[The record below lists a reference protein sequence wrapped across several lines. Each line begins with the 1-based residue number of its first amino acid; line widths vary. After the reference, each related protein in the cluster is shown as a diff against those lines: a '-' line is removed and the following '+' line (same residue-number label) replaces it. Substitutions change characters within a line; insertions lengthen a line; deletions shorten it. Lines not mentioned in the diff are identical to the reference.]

1 MQAMG
6 NKDHTPSNRFSKTI
20 QQSASTAMFAPKNI
34 CNVVVSKNATLA
46 GQNRKRALE
55 QKALTCFVIKH

>member
-6 NKDHTPSNRFSKTI
+6 NENHTPSNRSSEII
-20 QQSASTAMFAPKNI
+20 QQSASTAMFTPKNI

-46 GQNRKRALE
+46 RQNRKRALE
-55 QKALTCFVIKH
+55 QKRLLTRGN